1 MANATGHELV
11 ITQRELIEWIQLSKH
26 NSEDIASLMK
36 VLRGNGTPGLVHDVE
51 YLKFQVK
58 VLIGAMLLFVTPLAG
73 ILISLIIGLLI
84 NKVEVIVH

>member
-1 MANATGHELV
+1 MSSEIV

-51 YLKFQVK
+51 YLKFQVR
-58 VLIGAMLLFVTPLAG
+58 LLTGGLLLFTTPLVG
-73 ILISLIIGLLI
+73 LFISFVAALLTH
-84 NKVEVIVH
+84 KVEVIVH